1 VRHAIHLS
9 VATDVACSRTASA
22 APFVGAGPTHA
33 SPPQISPAFRRTG
46 QECPGLP
53 GRPKV
58 PGNLW
63 EMFVKD
69 ACKPVDSPG
78 EGGDCPDLGCGDSAG
93 SVYLAG
99 GQRFEGVVGFGDGV
113 VGFLFW
119 QPHWVCSF
127 PAA

>member
-1 VRHAIHLS
+1 M
-9 VATDVACSRTASA
+9 
-22 APFVGAGPTHA
+22 
-33 SPPQISPAFRRTG
+33 
-46 QECPGLP
+46 PGLP

-78 EGGDCPDLGCGDSAG
+78 ERGDCPDLGCGDSAG

-99 GQRFEGVVGFGDGV
+99 GQHFEGVVGFGDGV